1 MIFKSILSPTTMSF
15 PTPTPSFL
23 PPLHTLIPNLLRIN
37 IIRRFHL
44 PLIIIT
50 IIPFTF
56 LPILAAAAAAALLL
70 DSCLVP
76 FANMSAIVVFGDPHA
91 HGDISGHGAEFHFS
105 LDLFFGLGPGGG
117 VGFEFISRFFRKG
130 GERGRGVRFWFFFYV
145 GVDFDD
151 RLGGGWC

>member
-1 MIFKSILSPTTMSF
+1 MSF
-15 PTPTPSFL
+15 PTRTPSFL

-44 PLIIIT
+44 PLIIII

-56 LPILAAAAAAALLL
+56 LPILAAAALLL

-91 HGDISGHGAEFHFS
+91 DGDISGHGAEFHFS

-117 VGFEFISRFFRKG
+117 VGFEFVSRFWGER
-130 GERGRGVRFWFFFYV
+130 GERGRGVRFWFFFLCW
-145 GVDFDD
+145 G
-151 RLGGGWC
+151 